1 MRRGAI
7 VLFAA
12 VLSTS
17 CGQRMTKQS
26 FTDVEDEFIYTSLA
40 FTPVAATSAGYHQH
54 QGVKLDAELDD
65 FSQAGLDRQRN
76 FYKSLRYRLGDA
88 VSGKQLSPEDRA
100 DSLIIRDQI
109 ELALLE
115 LNEIENFRHNPTVY
129 VELIGNAL
137 FNTMV
142 LEYAPKPER
151 LRDIIARTRKIH
163 AFLEQARKNLTSSPE
178 IWTKVAIEE
187 NQGNL
192 DLLERVIPISVPPD
206 MRADYDG
213 AAKSAIESLRS
224 FQTFLKDDLGKRNQA
239 DWRLRRDLYRSKF
252 GAALQT
258 ESGPI
263 QVLRAAEAELK
274 TVRARM
280 LELSLPLHQ

>member
-1 MRRGAI
+1 MRGGAS

-12 VLSTS
+12 VLSTNCVMCMS
-17 CGQRMTKQS
+17 MQ
-26 FTDVEDEFIYTSLA
+26 FFIDVEDDIIYTSLA
-40 FTPVAATSAGYHQH
+40 FTPVAATSACYHQH

-76 FYKSLRYRLGDA
+76 FYKSLRYRLGDS
-88 VSGKQLSPEDRA
+88 VSGEQLSPEDRA

-115 LNEIENFRHNPTVY
+115 LNEIQNFRHNPTVY

-137 FNTMV
+137 FNPLV
-142 LEYAPKPER
+142 LECAPKPER
-151 LRDIIARTRKIH
+151 LRDIIARTRKIP

-192 DLLERVIPISVPPD
+192 DLLERVIPAAVPPD
-206 MRADYDG
+206 MRLDYDG
-213 AAKSAIESLRS
+213 
-224 FQTFLKDDLGKRNQA
+224 
-239 DWRLRRDLYRSKF
+239 
-252 GAALQT
+252 
-258 ESGPI
+258 
-263 QVLRAAEAELK
+263 
-274 TVRARM
+274 
-280 LELSLPLHQ
+280 